1 MMTEFDEMSARE
13 LRIADADLAH
23 IAETEQLTDSELDR
37 ITAKV
42 LGRIDLTPLEPEIT
56 VRHSKKRRF
65 RVVGA
70 LIAAVVAA
78 GALGLGVSGWLNYN
92 KPLMQGFF
100 GSLGDE
106 RLAELN
112 LPEPQTFTNGIV
124 NARVEAC
131 LRDSVKMLVLIT
143 FEGADPEHPIN
154 WSKLMDEYCRKTMDP
169 SSEETFG
176 YHEADPIDP
185 LFIYNFQILD
195 EDGEPNGMGG
205 PQVGFGGPLITNLS
219 RGGAGV
225 VPSVKTKKGITCV
238 EYEFQI
244 VNPDFDPESIV
255 LRFENAAQGRLDVT
269 VPVTPRL
276 ESAYFENEE
285 GARLTVSPIGFRR
298 EPACL
303 IPMLDNSWINVILNR
318 TDGTQTKGYLGS
330 VGTSGGHNVNGR
342 ITSINDGRLYEVT
355 DGMEFQ
361 YNDPDSYTGF
371 VDVSDV
377 ESIEWL
383 DEIYYRVEE

>member
-42 LGRIDLTPLEPEIT
+42 LGRIDLTPVQPEIA

-65 RVVGA
+65 RVIGA

-131 LRDSVKMLVLIT
+131 VRDSVKMLVLIT

-154 WSKLMDEYCRKTMDP
+154 WSKLMDENARKTGDA
-169 SSEETFG
+169 G
-176 YHEADPIDP
+176 DYIGDP
-185 LFIYNFQILD
+185 LFIYSDQILD
-195 EDGEPNGMGG
+195 EDGEPTGIGDR
-205 PQVGFGGPLITNLS
+205 PIKDIVG
-219 RGGAGV
+219 GGAGE

-276 ESAYFENEE
+276 ESAYFENEAGE
-285 GARLTVSPIGFRR
+285 RLIVSPIWFRR

-303 IPMLDNSWINVILNR
+303 IPMLNESWRDLLLNR
-318 TDGTQTKGYLGS
+318 SDGTQAKGFLS
-330 VGTSGGHNVNGR
+330 FIGTAGGYYVNGEKKL
-342 ITSINDGRLYEVT
+342 SHNDGRLYEVT

>member
-37 ITAKV
+37 ITEKV

-65 RVVGA
+65 RVIGA

-154 WSKLMDEYCRKTMDP
+154 WSKLMNENARKTGDAGDY
-169 SSEETFG
+169 FG
-176 YHEADPIDP
+176 GP
-185 LFIYNFQILD
+185 LFIYNFQVLD
-195 EDGEPNGMGG
+195 EDGVPDDIGA
-205 PQVGFGGPLITNLS
+205 PKDIGGPLITNLS

-238 EYEFQI
+238 EYEFDI
-244 VNPDFDPESIV
+244 VNPDFDAESVV
-255 LRFENAAQGRLDVT
+255 LRFENEAQGRLDVT

-276 ESAYFENEE
+276 ESAYFENEAGE
-285 GARLTVSPIGFRR
+285 RLIVSPIWFRR

-303 IPMLDNSWINVILNR
+303 IPMLNESWRDLLLNR
-318 TDGTQTKGYLGS
+318 TDGTQAKGFLSS
-330 VGTSGGHNVNGR
+330 VSTAGGNYVNGEKKL
-342 ITSINDGRLYEVT
+342 SHNDSLFYEVT

-361 YNDPDSYTGF
+361 YDDPDSYTGF

-383 DEIYYRVEE
+383 DDTYCRVEE

>member
-1 MMTEFDEMSARE
+1 MMTEFDEMTARE

-131 LRDSVKMLVLIT
+131 VRDSVKMLVLIT

-154 WSKLMDEYCRKTMDP
+154 WSKLMDENARKTGDAGDY
-169 SSEETFG
+169 FG
-176 YHEADPIDP
+176 GP

-195 EDGEPNGMGG
+195 EDGVPDDIGA
-205 PQVGFGGPLITNLS
+205 PKDIGGPLITNLS

-225 VPSVKTKKGITCV
+225 VPSVKTKKGITSV
-238 EYEFQI
+238 EYEFDI
-244 VNPDFDPESIV
+244 VNPDFDAESIV
-255 LRFENAAQGRLDVT
+255 LRFENEAQGRLDVT
-269 VPVTPRL
+269 VPVTPHL

-303 IPMLDNSWINVILNR
+303 IPMLNESWRDLLLNR
-318 TDGTQTKGYLGS
+318 SDGTQAKGFLS
-330 VGTSGGHNVNGR
+330 FIGTAGGYYVNGEKKL
-342 ITSINDGRLYEVT
+342 SHNDGRLYEVT

>member
-131 LRDSVKMLVLIT
+131 VRDSVKMLVLIT

-154 WSKLMDEYCRKTMDP
+154 WSKLMDENARKTGDA
-169 SSEETFG
+169 G
-176 YHEADPIDP
+176 DYIGDP
-185 LFIYNFQILD
+185 LFIYSDQILD
-195 EDGEPNGMGG
+195 EDGEPTGIGDR
-205 PQVGFGGPLITNLS
+205 PIKDIVG
-219 RGGAGV
+219 GGAGV
-225 VPSVKTKKGITCV
+225 VPSVKTKKGITSV
-238 EYEFQI
+238 EYEFDI
-244 VNPDFDPESIV
+244 VNPDFDAESVV
-255 LRFENAAQGRLDVT
+255 LRFENEAQGRLDVT

-276 ESAYFENEE
+276 ESAYFENEAGE
-285 GARLTVSPIGFRR
+285 RLIVSPIWFRR

-303 IPMLDNSWINVILNR
+303 IPMLNESWRDLLLNR
-318 TDGTQTKGYLGS
+318 TDGTQAKGFLSS
-330 VGTSGGHNVNGR
+330 VSTAGGNYVNGEKKL
-342 ITSINDGRLYEVT
+342 SHNDSLFYEVT

>member
-1 MMTEFDEMSARE
+1 MMTEFDEMTARE

-37 ITAKV
+37 ITEKV

-65 RVVGA
+65 RVIGA
-70 LIAAVVAA
+70 LIAAVVAV

-131 LRDSVKMLVLIT
+131 VRDSVKMLVLIT

-154 WSKLMDEYCRKTMDP
+154 WSKLMDENARKTDDA
-169 SSEETFG
+169 G
-176 YHEADPIDP
+176 DYIGDP
-185 LFIYNFQILD
+185 LFIYSDQILD
-195 EDGEPNGMGG
+195 EDGEPTGIGDR
-205 PQVGFGGPLITNLS
+205 PIKDIVG
-219 RGGAGV
+219 GGAGV
-225 VPSVKTKKGITCV
+225 VPSVKTKKGITSV
-238 EYEFQI
+238 EYEFDI
-244 VNPDFDPESIV
+244 VNPDFDAESVV
-255 LRFENAAQGRLDVT
+255 LRFENEAQGRLDVT

-276 ESAYFENEE
+276 ESVYFENEAGE
-285 GARLTVSPIGFRR
+285 RLIVSPIWFRR

-303 IPMLDNSWINVILNR
+303 IPMLNESWRDLLLNR
-318 TDGTQTKGYLGS
+318 SDGTQAKGFLGFI
-330 VGTSGGHNVNGR
+330 GTAGGYYVNGEKKL
-342 ITSINDGRLYEVT
+342 SHNDGRLYEVT

>member
-65 RVVGA
+65 RVIGA

-185 LFIYNFQILD
+185 LFIYSDQILD
-195 EDGEPNGMGG
+195 EDGEPTGIGDRPIKDIVGG
-205 PQVGFGGPLITNLS
+205 GG
-219 RGGAGV
+219 GV

-238 EYEFQI
+238 EYEFDI
-244 VNPDFDPESIV
+244 VNPDFDAESVV
-255 LRFENAAQGRLDVT
+255 LRFENEAQGRLDVT

-303 IPMLDNSWINVILNR
+303 IPMLNESWRDLLLNR
-318 TDGTQTKGYLGS
+318 TDGTQAKGFLSS
-330 VGTSGGHNVNGR
+330 VSTARGNYVNRR
-342 ITSINDGRLYEVT
+342 IPSINDGRLYEVT

-361 YNDPDSYTGF
+361 YDDPDSYIGF

>member
-1 MMTEFDEMSARE
+1 MMTEFDEMTARE

-37 ITAKV
+37 ITEKV

-100 GSLGDE
+100 GSRGDE

-131 LRDSVKMLVLIT
+131 VRDSVKMLVLIT

-185 LFIYNFQILD
+185 LFIYSDQILD
-195 EDGEPNGMGG
+195 EDGEPTGIGNRPIKDIMG
-205 PQVGFGGPLITNLS
+205 
-219 RGGAGV
+219 GGAGV

-238 EYEFQI
+238 KYEFDI
-244 VNPDFDPESIV
+244 VDPDFDAESVV
-255 LRFENAAQGRLDVT
+255 LRFENEAQGRLDVT

-276 ESAYFENEE
+276 ESAYFENEAGE
-285 GARLTVSPIGFRR
+285 RLIVSPIWFRR

-303 IPMLDNSWINVILNR
+303 IPMLNGSWRDLLLNR
-318 TDGTQTKGYLGS
+318 SDGTQAKGFLS
-330 VGTSGGHNVNGR
+330 FIGTAGGYYVNGKKL
-342 ITSINDGRLYEVT
+342 SHNEGRLYEVT

-383 DEIYYRVEE
+383 DDTYYRVEE

>member
-1 MMTEFDEMSARE
+1 MMTEFDEMTARE

-37 ITAKV
+37 ITEKV
-42 LGRIDLTPLEPEIT
+42 LGRIDLTPLEPEIA

-78 GALGLGVSGWLNYN
+78 GALGLGVSCWLNYN

-131 LRDSVKMLVLIT
+131 VRDSVKMLVLIT

-154 WSKLMDEYCRKTMDP
+154 WSKLMDENARKTGDA
-169 SSEETFG
+169 G
-176 YHEADPIDP
+176 DYIGDP
-185 LFIYNFQILD
+185 LFIYSDQILD
-195 EDGEPNGMGG
+195 EDGEPTGIGDH
-205 PQVGFGGPLITNLS
+205 PIKDIVG
-219 RGGAGV
+219 GGAGV
-225 VPSVKTKKGITCV
+225 VPSVKTKKGITSV
-238 EYEFQI
+238 EYEFDI
-244 VNPDFDPESIV
+244 VNPDFDAESVV
-255 LRFENAAQGRLDVT
+255 LRFENEAQGRLDVT

-276 ESAYFENEE
+276 ESAYFENEAGE
-285 GARLTVSPIGFRR
+285 RLIVSPIWFRR

-303 IPMLDNSWINVILNR
+303 IPMLNESWRDLLLNR
-318 TDGTQTKGYLGS
+318 SDGTQAKGFLS
-330 VGTSGGHNVNGR
+330 FIGTAGGYYVNGEKKL
-342 ITSINDGRLYEVT
+342 SHNDGRLYEVT
-355 DGMEFQ
+355 DGMELQ
-361 YNDPDSYTGF
+361 YDDPDSYTGF

>member
-42 LGRIDLTPLEPEIT
+42 LGRIDLTPLEPEIA

-65 RVVGA
+65 RVIGA

-131 LRDSVKMLVLIT
+131 VRDSVKMLVLIT

-154 WSKLMDEYCRKTMDP
+154 WSKLMDENARKTGDA
-169 SSEETFG
+169 G
-176 YHEADPIDP
+176 DYIGDP
-185 LFIYNFQILD
+185 LFIYSDQILD
-195 EDGEPNGMGG
+195 EDGEPTGIGDR
-205 PQVGFGGPLITNLS
+205 PIKDIVG
-219 RGGAGV
+219 GGAGE

-238 EYEFQI
+238 EYEFDI
-244 VNPDFDPESIV
+244 VNPDFDAESVV
-255 LRFENAAQGRLDVT
+255 LRFENEAQGRLDVT

-276 ESAYFENEE
+276 ESAYFENEAGE
-285 GARLTVSPIGFRR
+285 RLIVSPIWFRR

-303 IPMLDNSWINVILNR
+303 IPMLNESWRDLLLNR
-318 TDGTQTKGYLGS
+318 SDGTQAKGFLS
-330 VGTSGGHNVNGR
+330 FIGTAGGYYVNGEKKL
-342 ITSINDGRLYEVT
+342 SHNDGRLYEVT

>member
-1 MMTEFDEMSARE
+1 MMTEFDEMTARE

-37 ITAKV
+37 ITGKV
-42 LGRIDLTPLEPEIT
+42 LGRIDLTPLEPEIA

-65 RVVGA
+65 RVIGA

-131 LRDSVKMLVLIT
+131 VRDSVKMLVLIT

-154 WSKLMDEYCRKTMDP
+154 WSKLMDENARKTGDA
-169 SSEETFG
+169 G
-176 YHEADPIDP
+176 DYIGDP

-195 EDGEPNGMGG
+195 EDGVPDDIGA
-205 PQVGFGGPLITNLS
+205 PKDIGGPLITNLS

-238 EYEFQI
+238 EYEFDI
-244 VNPDFDPESIV
+244 VNPDFDAESVV
-255 LRFENAAQGRLDVT
+255 LRFENEAQGRLDVT

-276 ESAYFENEE
+276 ESAYFENEAGE
-285 GARLTVSPIGFRR
+285 RLIVSPIWFRR
-298 EPACL
+298 EPACM
-303 IPMLDNSWINVILNR
+303 IPMLNESWRDLLLNR
-318 TDGTQTKGYLGS
+318 SDGTQAKGFLS
-330 VGTSGGHNVNGR
+330 FIGTSGGHNVNGR